1 MNEEL
6 TWTAKHGSINFFF
19 EKKHSSTFVINTAV
33 VWFCKVIINFQE
45 REINQA
51 TPLHQLH
58 PPAKIQC
65 YHLFLLSNSIVNWD
79 GDPRE
84 NTTQ

>member
-33 VWFCKVIINFQE
+33 VWFCKVIISFQE

-51 TPLHQLH
+51 TH
-58 PPAKIQC
+58 
-65 YHLFLLSNSIVNWD
+65 
-79 GDPRE
+79 
-84 NTTQ
+84 